1 MIRENLM
8 KWERKEMTLFVSL
21 SSLKWL
27 KIQGL
32 LFSSFYVGEGKR
44 HQKKRVKKIS
54 KGFNGNFD

>member
-1 MIRENLM
+1 MN
-8 KWERKEMTLFVSL
+8 WEREEMTLFVSL

-44 HQKKRVKKIS
+44 HQKKRLEKIS
-54 KGFNGNFD
+54 KGFNGTFD